1 MARIASIVAKI
12 HSENV
17 LDVQRFEMQ
26 DGVRMML
33 MEWIDGYD
41 LCRLMVN
48 ATLDRIYHRVDA
60 SRWDRINEVVLTA
73 GPNQPRLKPGVAV
86 AIVRSCLSAL
96 GQMHMED
103 IVHGDIKTSNIMLRR
118 NGNVKLVDVG
128 SATAWRE
135 SREPH
140 HYTYRY
146 AAPEVLAGRP
156 CTPQSDLA
164 SLGYV
169 LVELLSGRA
178 LFANLRPGS
187 QLRRDKEAFP
197 KRLPELL
204 PSDVRKSEQLVAL
217 CRRLVEPDLTKRY
230 LSAHDAN
237 YDTDCGA
244 HTFLDRLV
252 LVNLSTAYD
261 HEIHLLLEALG
272 QPRKG
277 TVAKQGAE

>member
-1 MARIASIVAKI
+1 MARIAAIVAKI

-17 LDVQRFEMQ
+17 LDVQRFERQ

-48 ATLDRIYHRVDA
+48 ATLDRIYHRVDS
-60 SRWDRINEVVLTA
+60 SRWNRIKEVVLTA
-73 GPNQPRLKPGVAV
+73 GPDQPRLKPGVAV

-118 NGNVKLVDVG
+118 NGNVKLVDIG

-135 SREPH
+135 SREPYH
-140 HYTYRY
+140 FTYRY

-178 LFANLRPGS
+178 LFADLRPGS
-187 QLRRDKEAFP
+187 QLRQAKEEFP
-197 KRLPELL
+197 NRLPELL
-204 PSDVRKSEQLVAL
+204 PKDVRKSEQLVAL

-230 LSAHDAN
+230 HSAHHAN
-237 YDTDCGA
+237 YDTDYGA

-277 TVAKQGAE
+277 TVVKQGAE